1 MPAPKLRMH
10 ALYGSGFPLSE
21 LERDVAAFFAAG
33 ATQADLVRHLNAE
46 YRTANKLLSAAIR
59 NGRAVPIIAAWKDF
73 ADCIIPV
80 AALLAEGG
88 HVEGLRS
95 AIANGADVDMA
106 DDQGSA
112 IVRAGV
118 RAAQAYAEAAGSGTK
133 PSASPEVQGAE
144 KMLRMLIKAGAD
156 VNATTKTGDTA
167 LMAVARAGD
176 EKSVKLLLDAG
187 ARVMDRNAE
196 GITPL
201 HYAMLCFPDVLE
213 GVPDGKSMAG
223 VVKRLL
229 DAGADANAK
238 TFQGDAPLHMLT
250 AKNLTASRETV
261 VHVGKQLLRHGAKLE
276 LRNRVGNTP
285 LLAAVCS
292 GRQTTCAVDALLELG
307 ANPEIRSYLGW
318 TIQQSGSA
326 HVRSFLKIR
335 LAGAPGTP
343 DQQGVA

>member
-1 MPAPKLRMH
+1 MPMPKLRMH
-10 ALYGSGFPLSE
+10 ALYNNGFPLSE
-21 LERDVAAFFAAG
+21 LERDVGAFFAAG
-33 ATQADLVRHLNAE
+33 ATQSDLVRHMNAE

-59 NGRAVPIIAAWKDF
+59 NGRAAPIIAAWKDF
-73 ADCIIPV
+73 TDCIIPV

-88 HVEGLRS
+88 HVESLRA
-95 AIANGADVDMA
+95 AIANGAEVDMA

-118 RAAQAYAEAAGSGTK
+118 RAAQAYAEAVGSGTK
-133 PSASPEVQGAE
+133 PSATPDVQSAD

-156 VNATTKTGDTA
+156 VNATTKTGDNA

-187 ARVMDRNAE
+187 ARVMDRNAD
-196 GITPL
+196 GVTPL
-201 HYAMLCFPDVLE
+201 HCAMLCPPDALE
-213 GVPDGKSMAG
+213 GVPDGKSLAS

-238 TFQGDAPLHMLT
+238 TYQGDAPLHLLT

-261 VHVGKQLLRHGAKLE
+261 VHVGKMLLRAGAKLE

-285 LLAAVCS
+285 LLAAVSS
-292 GRQTTCAVDALLELG
+292 GRQTTCAVEALLELG

-326 HVRSFLKIR
+326 HVRGFLKIR
-335 LAGAPGTP
+335 LASPSAPP
-343 DQQGVA
+343 DQQSAA